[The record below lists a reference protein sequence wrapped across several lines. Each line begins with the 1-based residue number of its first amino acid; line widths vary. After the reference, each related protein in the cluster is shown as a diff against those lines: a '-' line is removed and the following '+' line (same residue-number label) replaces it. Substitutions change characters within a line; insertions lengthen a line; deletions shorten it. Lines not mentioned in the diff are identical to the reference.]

1 MRIPVFLS
9 LILAAGLCRADPC
22 AQLPAPSV
30 KIQYLPDT
38 EDLNTR
44 YGYKTLTQL
53 GQQAVRPGNT
63 VLGLTRGNATARF
76 AIAMPTVQ
84 DASGRWEC
92 SSPQITLSLGFRPMT
107 VYVAKEFPA
116 GSCAYKEIL
125 QHERRHVQ
133 AYREHLAGLEKP
145 LLDTLNR
152 RFAERGPWHAR
163 VGETLPRLQRE
174 LDERWLPYVQREI
187 AGVEAAQA
195 GIDTPEE
202 YARVADS
209 CNGEIRQRL
218 R

>member
-9 LILAAGLCRADPC
+9 LILAAGLSRADPC
-22 AQLPAPSV
+22 EQLPPPSV
-30 KIQYLPDT
+30 KIQRLPDT
-38 EDLNTR
+38 DDLNKR
-44 YGYKTLTQL
+44 YGYRTLTQL
-53 GQQAVRPGNT
+53 GRQVAGPGSA

-76 AIAMPTVQ
+76 AIAMPTMQ
-84 DASGRWEC
+84 DTSGRWEC
-92 SSPQITLSLGFRPMT
+92 SSPQITLSLGFHPMT
-107 VYVAKEFPA
+107 VYVAKEFPE
-116 GSCAYKEIL
+116 GSCAYKEIY

-133 AYREHLAGLEKP
+133 AYRDHLTGLEKG

-152 RFAERGPWHAR
+152 RFATTGPWRAPA
-163 VGETLPRLQRE
+163 GETLARLQQE